1 MNNDYEVVEFKNGEL
16 KLDVSVTPD
25 SDTVW
30 LSIDQMCG
38 LFQKNKSTISRHI
51 TNIFKEG
58 ELEENGS
65 VAKNATELKR
75 YDPRTKKDRIAIV
88 DVNYY
93 NLDVIISVGYRVKS
107 KEGIIFRKW
116 ANHILKQYMLKGYVI
131 DTKKFDIPNIT
142 TITNLLEEA
151 RQSSGKLQLTGDDML
166 DFLLAYNKGLKLLD
180 DYDHQTMCIEATLQ
194 DVYVLNYEE
203 CKKVI
208 DQTTFNDK
216 GDLFGLEK
224 NDSFKSAIETIYQT
238 FDGVELY
245 PSLEDKAANLLY
257 LITKN
262 HAFTDGNKRIAAT
275 IFLYF
280 LEKNEVLL
288 IGGKYRISNTT
299 LATLTILVASSNPND
314 KESIINLIKV
324 ILFGIN

>member
-142 TITNLLEEA
+142 TITKLLEEA

-224 NDSFKSAIETIYQT
+224 NDSFKSAIKTIYQT

>member
-142 TITNLLEEA
+142 TITKLLEEA

>member
-142 TITNLLEEA
+142 TITKLLEEA

-166 DFLLAYNKGLKLLD
+166 DFLLAYNKGLRLLD

-280 LEKNEVLL
+280 LEKNEILL

-324 ILFGIN
+324 ILFG